1 MANIAGFKPLANPEW
16 IDLQFDDG
24 TSLAVNDPDGTYRA
38 QVDEIAKKIKGVPPD
53 PMANATASLGGA
65 VLGQVA
71 DAAGTAVKTAT
82 EAAPMGSVAPAMPA
96 LTPPAAPVVP
106 AVGSMAPAPSIVKT
120 AMKGGA
126 EQPAEPASPGAPVP
140 AVSAPAPPTPP
151 TSAPLVTTGTSSTWQ
166 RSKSEQT
173 SGMADEDK
181 AKVDAANE
189 AAIGKAEES
198 NQADFA
204 SKATQ
209 YWNEFGRL
217 TEQEKRQVAQRA
229 VLQEQERKFDEA
241 IQSKFKEL
249 DETAAR
255 PVDPSQAFAG
265 EKGWYA
271 FMAGFGDV
279 LRNVGSA
286 LAGQR
291 PVADPGATLN
301 ALVERSVEM
310 QMAQKK
316 ADYEQGKL
324 SVDRLNADRETTRH
338 RLGVVLQ
345 QLAATE
351 LGKAKTQEEY
361 AALGALKAKGDAIV
375 ADARAKAA
383 AATARQ
389 VVSSD
394 SQVSGGG
401 VTKGPAAMGGGA
413 GGIEGFTKLLS
424 ARKALEEAG
433 ATKQQLAEFDAKT
446 GFDTP
451 GGESETARARRES
464 GEKRT
469 EAEGKAAAAAN
480 GLSRFATGA
489 GLVKDPKTGEWRA
502 NSADGAIFN
511 KRQKE
516 RFAQMGGLNPTAS
529 IELEA
534 LADAAIEGF
543 GRQQSGG
550 VIGDEEAVN
559 FKRMI
564 TSATTDAQL
573 AERLN
578 SIWGIVEPRLAVRD
592 IGDRRAPES
601 WKGNGQ

>member
-1 MANIAGFKPLANPEW
+1 MANLTGFKPLENPEW
-16 IDLQFDDG
+16 ISLDFDDG
-24 TSLAVNDPDGTYRA
+24 TSMAVQDPDGTYRA
-38 QVDEIAKKIKGVPPD
+38 QVDEIAKKIHGVPPD

-82 EAAPMGSVAPAMPA
+82 DAAPMGSVAPVMPA
-96 LTPPAAPVVP
+96 LTPPAAPVAP
-106 AVGSMAPAPSIVKT
+106 AVGGMAPAPSIVKT
-120 AMKGGA
+120 AMKGGP
-126 EQPAEPASPGAPVP
+126 EQPAEPAPPGAPAP
-140 AVSAPAPPTPP
+140 ALSAPAPPTPP

-166 RSKSEQT
+166 RSKSSQT

-181 AKVDAANE
+181 AKVDAENE

-217 TEQEKRQVAQRA
+217 TEQEKKQVAQRA

-249 DETAAR
+249 DETASR

-389 VVSSD
+389 TVTSD

-413 GGIEGFTKLLS
+413 GGIEGFSKILS
-424 ARKALEEAG
+424 TRKQLEEQG
-433 ATKQQLAEFDAKT
+433 ATPEQLAAFDKNY
-446 GFDTP
+446 GLPTP
-451 GGESETARARRES
+451 GGKSATALDREKA
-464 GEKRT
+464 GDLT
-469 EAEGKAAAAAN
+469 EAQGKAQAAASAI
-480 GLSRFATGA
+480 STFATKA
-489 GLVKDPKTGEWRA
+489 GLVRNPKTGKWETGEGILPPALLEKA
-502 NSADGAIFN
+502 NPLSDNEIN
-511 KRQKE
+511 
-516 RFAQMGGLNPTAS
+516 AS
-529 IELEA
+529 FEA
-534 LADAAIEGF
+534 AVEAY
-543 GRQQSGG
+543 GRMQSGG
-550 VIGDEEAVN
+550 VIGAEERPA
-559 FKRMI
+559 FREQLGEKTLTR
-564 TSATTDAQL
+564 AQL
-573 AERLN
+573 AARLN
-578 SIWGIVEPRLAVRD
+578 AAEVTLEGRQA
-592 IGDRRAPES
+592 GRAKEERTVPGS
-601 WKGNGQ
+601 WK

>member
-1 MANIAGFKPLANPEW
+1 MANISGFKPLANPEW
-16 IDLQFDDG
+16 ISLDFDDG
-24 TSLAVNDPDGTYRA
+24 TSMAVQDPTGEYRA
-38 QVDEIAKKIKGVPPD
+38 QIDSIAKKIHGVPPD
-53 PMANATASLGGA
+53 PMKDATASLGGA

-82 EAAPMGSVAPAMPA
+82 DAAPLGSAAPVMPA
-96 LTPPAAPVVP
+96 LTPPASPVAP
-106 AVGSMAPAPSIVKT
+106 AVGGMAPAPSIVKT

-126 EQPAEPASPGAPVP
+126 EQPAEPAAPGAPAP
-140 AVSAPAPPTPP
+140 AASAPAPPTPP
-151 TSAPLVTTGTSSTWQ
+151 TSAPLVTTGTTSTWQ
-166 RSKSEQT
+166 RNKSQQT

-189 AAIGKAEES
+189 ATADALETS

-217 TEQEKRQVAQRA
+217 SEQEKRQVAQRA

-241 IQSKFKEL
+241 INAKFLEL

-389 VVSSD
+389 VVTSD

-401 VTKGPAAMGGGA
+401 VTKGPAMGGTTAADILKSMQASRDIAQLQRSGLTQD
-413 GGIEGFTKLLS
+413 EYD
-424 ARKALEEAG
+424 
-433 ATKQQLAEFDAKT
+433 KQAADLAEKGAKQREFKDAV
-446 GFDTP
+446 
-451 GGESETARARRES
+451 EE
-464 GEKRT
+464 
-469 EAEGKAAAAAN
+469 AAAAVGGRMVDGKFVPNEKGGEADVPTAV
-480 GLSRFATGA
+480 GAAASR
-489 GLVKDPKTGEWRA
+489 
-502 NSADGAIFN
+502 
-511 KRQKE
+511 
-516 RFAQMGGLNPTAS
+516 LNPLGNNDWANRRQRAESAWARMKRADVMSMIREPSAKLQDTFAADTERPFFDSDIAGQLERLHAIAS
-529 IELEA
+529 R
-534 LADAAIEGF
+534 ADADIRAGKNPAVVQAFERAA
-543 GRQQSGG
+543 GRAPSGG
-550 VIGDEEAVN
+550 NVAPSL
-559 FKRMI
+559 K
-564 TSATTDAQL
+564 
-573 AERLN
+573 
-578 SIWGIVEPRLAVRD
+578 PR
-592 IGDRRAPES
+592 GE
-601 WKGNGQ
+601 